1 MRAASA
7 ASETVSWEAGVE
19 TQERAREEPSG
30 DGRARYSEIDLP
42 GQFSLSAQGPDGRA
56 TLPRLGWRTAV
67 EWGLDDFSP
76 LSGQLA
82 RLIVGQLP
90 SRRFVRTLGIDTMVE
105 LTHAFSRRLQLA
117 VAAGIER
124 GAGWHDAV
132 AVLAIQASPPG
143 RWF

>member
-1 MRAASA
+1 MPTSTDASA
-7 ASETVSWEAGVE
+7 DPDFRISAGDVLAVRVLQQDALSTREHVRQDGKASLPLLHDVRS
-19 TQERAREEPSG
+19 
-30 DGRARYSEIDLP
+30 DGLSP
-42 GQFSLSAQGPDGRA
+42 GA
-56 TLPRLGWRTAV
+56 
-67 EWGLDDFSP
+67 E
-76 LSGQLA
+76 
-82 RLIVGQLP
+82 LP
-90 SRRFVRTLGIDTMVE
+90 SQRFVRTLGIDTMVE